1 MTAEM
6 RREIVRDAVGI
17 GVATGAYGLSFGALS
32 VAAGLDVAQT
42 SALSLL
48 MFTGASQFA
57 LIGVLGAGGAW
68 LAAAGSA
75 ILLGTRNALYGLR
88 MSPLLDLSG
97 GRRIAGSHLVI
108 DESTAMGIAHE
119 EGGHGALGFF
129 ATGLSVFVF
138 WNLGTL
144 LGALGAR
151 VIPSPESLGLDAA
164 VPAAFIALLAPRLRR
179 GEPWAIAGLGAA
191 VALALTPV
199 LPVGVPIIASAIVAV
214 VAGLRGRR

>member
-68 LAAAGSA
+68 VAAAGSA

-88 MSPLLDLSG
+88 MAPLLDLSG
-97 GRRIAGSHLVI
+97 GRRVAGSHLVI

-138 WNLGTL
+138 WNLGTV

-164 VPAAFIALLAPRLRR
+164 VPAAFIALLAPRLRA
-179 GEPWAIAGLGAA
+179 GEPLAIAGLGAA

-199 LPVGVPIIASAIVAV
+199 LPIGVPIIASALVAI
-214 VAGLRGRR
+214 VAGLRSRA

>member
-214 VAGLRGRR
+214 VAGLRRRR

>member
-75 ILLGTRNALYGLR
+75 VLLGTRNALYGLR

-191 VALALTPV
+191 VALALKPV
-199 LPVGVPIIASAIVAV
+199 LPVRSEEHS
-214 VAGLRGRR
+214 

>member
-1 MTAEM
+1 MTAEN
-6 RREIVRDAVGI
+6 RRQIVRDAIGI

-68 LAAAGSA
+68 VAAAGSA

-88 MSPLLDLSG
+88 MAPLLDLSG
-97 GRRIAGSHLVI
+97 GRRVAGSHLVI

-138 WNLGTL
+138 WNLGTV

-164 VPAAFIALLAPRLRR
+164 VPAAFIALLAPRLRA
-179 GEPWAIAGLGAA
+179 GEPLAIAGLGAA

-199 LPVGVPIIASAIVAV
+199 LPIGVPIIASAIVAI
-214 VAGLRGRR
+214 VAGLRSRG

>member
-1 MTAEM
+1 MTAEN
-6 RREIVRDAVGI
+6 RRQIVRDAVGI

-75 ILLGTRNALYGLR
+75 VLLGTRNALYGLR

>member
-1 MTAEM
+1 MTAEN
-6 RREIVRDAVGI
+6 RRQIVRDAIGI

-68 LAAAGSA
+68 VAAAGSA

-88 MSPLLDLSG
+88 MAPLLDLSG
-97 GRRIAGSHLVI
+97 GRRVAGSHLVI

-129 ATGLSVFVF
+129 ATGLSVFLF
-138 WNLGTL
+138 WNLGTV

-164 VPAAFIALLAPRLRR
+164 VPAAFIALLAPRLRA
-179 GEPWAIAGLGAA
+179 GEPFAIAGLGAA

-199 LPVGVPIIASAIVAV
+199 LPIGVPIIASALVAI
-214 VAGLRGRR
+214 VAGLRSRA

>member
-179 GEPWAIAGLGAA
+179 GEPWAIAGLGAV

-214 VAGLRGRR
+214 VAGLRRRR

>member
-1 MTAEM
+1 MTAEN
-6 RREIVRDAVGI
+6 RRQIVRDAVGI

-75 ILLGTRNALYGLR
+75 VLLGTRNALYGLR

-179 GEPWAIAGLGAA
+179 GEPWVIAGLGAA